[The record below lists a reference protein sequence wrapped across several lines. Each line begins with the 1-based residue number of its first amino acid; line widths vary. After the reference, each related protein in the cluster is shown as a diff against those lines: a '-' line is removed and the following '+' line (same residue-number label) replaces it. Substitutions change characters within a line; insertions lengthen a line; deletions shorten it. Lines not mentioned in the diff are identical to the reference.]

1 MPFIWENIG
10 WFIGGFCFVS
20 GSIFIVSYT
29 SGFYNAYWGLLQRS
43 KNTGILIT
51 TEVLFNS
58 SLLSLI
64 LSITLAAL
72 YTEAFLVWILVA
84 ISGILLWL
92 SLKLLIWLLFYA
104 LLLTLAAAGGLL
116 KYYYFPSSSGR
127 GVILLALGIWLLLWW
142 FHYRLFYLNL
152 NSPKTKSTETFTILW
167 FLKVRQNSSIFKMLK
182 LPLQQT
188 MILLWLIGIWRI
200 IEPIFVNSAYGT
212 ILSF

>member
-1 MPFIWENIG
+1 M
-10 WFIGGFCFVS
+10 
-20 GSIFIVSYT
+20 
-29 SGFYNAYWGLLQRS
+29 
-43 KNTGILIT
+43 
-51 TEVLFNS
+51 
-58 SLLSLI
+58 
-64 LSITLAAL
+64 
-72 YTEAFLVWILVA
+72 
-84 ISGILLWL
+84 
-92 SLKLLIWLLFYA
+92 
-104 LLLTLAAAGGLL
+104 LLTLAAAGGLL

-167 FLKVRQNSSIFKMLK
+167 FFKVHQNSSIFKMLK

-188 MILLWLIGIWRI
+188 IILLWLIGIWRI